1 MTKYFAKLS
10 LNSTVV
16 EVQCVAD
23 NIATTEQEGIDFLN
37 ETKKYPFWVETSKDG
52 SIRKNVAVKGSTYNE
67 SKDAFISPKP
77 FASWSLNE
85 NTCQWEAP
93 SKCPIDD
100 KHYSWDESITNWKE
114 Q

>member
-23 NIATTEQEGIDFLN
+23 NIATTEQVGIDFLN